1 MIKQQ
6 VSTLQKETL
15 FTYSGVTHGSVI
27 VTTEEP
33 AYSTLL
39 ADLGTM
45 TPPVNMDL
53 TECTGGCDVV
63 GFPWVN

>member
-15 FTYSGVTHGSVI
+15 FTYPGVTHGSVI
-27 VTTEEP
+27 GTTEEP
-33 AYSTLL
+33 VYSTLL
-39 ADLGTM
+39 ADLGSM
-45 TPPVNMDL
+45 TPLVSMDL
-53 TECTGGCDVV
+53 TECTGGCDVA